1 MLRGNKD
8 AKVQLWV
15 TVRACS
21 RILRQVRSEAV
32 TESAAS
38 TPQGHSLGGGYAELA
53 FMRFL
58 TSPDDLGPNIELRD
72 CYTFGAPRP
81 GDGQLAGLFEK
92 LSLTP
97 LDRPNALWRVK
108 NRLDLVTRVP
118 LGLADDEDVRDALSP
133 LSVHNYAHLGPAVRL
148 HRPDEATGQG
158 RFSIEFLGRLRGSA
172 HVRIVEA
179 GDVDV
184 PWQAA
189 GGGGRSLDDVEPDAA
204 PSSTGKPGAQAS
216 PSSSTSSSP
225 SSGGGVLSSLR
236 GMLKSALKT
245 TDSALYRFFA
255 ERGTNPVKWGVTL
268 FAALVPCV
276 WNHCAFSCSLSL
288 SFTVWIRTGMRCR
301 QPLNLRRP
309 DDGAQSLRRTS
320 TRSASRPRAPMPP
333 TGPPHSRAR
342 RPRRPSSTSSAARA
356 P

>member
-15 TVRACS
+15 TVRACF
-21 RILRQVRSEAV
+21 RILRQVRSKAV

-108 NRLDLVTRVP
+108 NRLDLVTRIP

-276 WNHCAFSCSLSL
+276 WNHCASACTLSHL
-288 SFTVWIRTGMRCR
+288 VWVRTGTRCCQR
-301 QPLNLRRP
+301 LTLRCP

-320 TRSASRPRAPMPP
+320 TRSASRPRAPRPP
-333 TGPPHSRAR
+333 MRPPHTRAR